1 MKTAFLLSIVM
12 MAGLFLM
19 LYAGVGLIQ
28 EKKYFTSAPKELQDL
43 IPEHIPE
50 RFHGAHIL
58 GWILMILSMILLLG
72 AAVFAGYDGVQNHF
86 TFLQLF
92 IRYLVMFFLLK
103 VFDIVF
109 FDLYL
114 LCNSGFY
121 PHFYPQVNGHTDMH
135 LFGFN
140 AESHIIQILACIPLS
155 LLLAWICTLL

>member
-58 GWILMILSMILLLG
+58 GWILMIFSIVLLLT
-72 AAVFAGYDGVQNHF
+72 AVMYAGYDGVHNHF

-121 PHFYPQVNGHTDMH
+121 PQVNGHTDMH

-140 AESHIIQILACIPLS
+140 AKSHIIKTLVCIPLS

>member
-1 MKTAFLLSIVM
+1 M

-28 EKKYFTSAPKELQDL
+28 EKKYFTSAPQELQDL
-43 IPEHIPE
+43 IPEHTPE
-50 RFHGAHIL
+50 RFHGAHVL
-58 GWILMILSMILLLG
+58 GWILMILSVLILLASL
-72 AAVFAGYDGVQNHF
+72 VYAGYGG
-86 TFLQLF
+86 LQSRFAFQQFF

-103 VFDIVF
+103 AFDIFF
-109 FDLYL
+109 FDLFL

-121 PHFYPQVNGHTDMH
+121 PHFYPQVKGHADMH

-140 AESHIIQILACIPLS
+140 AKSHIFQILACIPLS